1 MAAQQK
7 QGYCELPGSRVGMR
21 FPLVQHPG
29 TQCRCKEKWRRL
41 LKSSALCSLFCLCLC
56 GSNKIGPRWECKNSY
71 RTKCLMD
78 QESSGT
84 VRGGWSRVGPTS
96 SSWQGE
102 VTHGSFAFGVLGA
115 AFGALCNSSFC
126 QGPEQRLGH
135 QQLCADRSGKQQR
148 TSCVSLEESTA
159 VGLFLAGVN
168 PPTPG
173 TSLGW
178 APSA

>member
-71 RTKCLMD
+71 RTKCLLD

-84 VRGGWSRVGPTS
+84 VGGGWSRVGPTS

-126 QGPEQRLGH
+126 QGPEQRGSDTSSSVQIAAENSSVHPVSAWRSQQPLGYSW
-135 QQLCADRSGKQQR
+135 L
-148 TSCVSLEESTA
+148 V
-159 VGLFLAGVN
+159 
-168 PPTPG
+168 
-173 TSLGW
+173 
-178 APSA
+178 